1 MEDWKKELE
10 DLLKTRHQDKEDQQ
24 EKILV
29 EDAATEALKEESLSF
44 ITDTVI
50 AAFTDLKTVFEKHE
64 MNVSVDPG
72 DFSALMTVR
81 PGRARQMLTGERK
94 EFLYSIWISFGPT
107 SATPIV
113 ACSSIDEH
121 NITRNNQPL
130 EINNIDKE
138 DIVKDFM
145 KAYKKHAAL

>member
-10 DLLKTRHQDKEDQQ
+10 DLLKIKHQQKEEQKKSNVDDTA
-24 EKILV
+24 I
-29 EDAATEALKEESLSF
+29 EARKEESLSF
-44 ITDTVI
+44 ISDTVI
-50 AAFTDLKTVFEKHE
+50 AAFKDLKTEFEKHE
-64 MNVSVDPG
+64 MNVSVEQG
-72 DFSALMTVR
+72 DFSAVMTIR
-81 PGRARQMLTGERK
+81 PGQARQMLTGERK
-94 EFLYSIWISFGPT
+94 EFLYSIWINFGPT

>member
-1 MEDWKKELE
+1 MEDWKIELE
-10 DLLKTRHQDKEDQQ
+10 DLLEIRQQ
-24 EKILV
+24 EKQEQKKSNV
-29 EDAATEALKEESLSF
+29 DDAAIEARKEESLSF

-64 MNVSVDPG
+64 MIVSVDPG

-81 PGRARQMLTGERK
+81 PGRARQMLTGEGK
-94 EFLYSIWISFGPT
+94 EFLYSIWVSFGPT

>member
-10 DLLKTRHQDKEDQQ
+10 DLLKNRQQ
-24 EKILV
+24 EKQEQKKKSNV
-29 EDAATEALKEESLSF
+29 DDAAIEARKEESLSF

-64 MNVSVDPG
+64 MIVSVDPG
-72 DFSALMTVR
+72 DFSALMTIR

>member
-10 DLLKTRHQDKEDQQ
+10 DLLKNRQQ
-24 EKILV
+24 EKQEQKKKSKV
-29 EDAATEALKEESLSF
+29 DDAAIEARKEESLSF

-64 MNVSVDPG
+64 MNVSVEQG
-72 DFSALMTVR
+72 DFSAVITIR
-81 PGRARQMLTGERK
+81 PGQARQMLTGERK

-113 ACSSIDEH
+113 ACSSMDRH

-145 KAYKKHAAL
+145 KAYKKQAAL